1 MSIYRNKIAH
11 LVSLIAQIKEF
22 SSQKINDTFEIEA
35 VEEILD
41 IPEILDR
48 DWESECLK
56 NQKAFLFFL
65 NTYISVYER
74 LIELLKAKEES
85 L

>member
-22 SSQKINDTFEIEA
+22 SSQKINDTFEIET

-41 IPEILDR
+41 IPEISDI
-48 DWESECLK
+48 DWENECLK

-74 LIELLKAKEES
+74 LIELLKAKE
-85 L
+85 